1 VIDSTPV
8 ISGAEEVVLAA
19 TATAQNRNYST
30 TDGSGIEADTDAEW
44 LDVSVG
50 SNGHKVTFTPQA
62 YAYDATGDNPRVATV
77 TLTVPG
83 TDAEFEVTVKQAM
96 ASE

>member
-1 VIDSTPV
+1 M
-8 ISGAEEVVLAA
+8 
-19 TATAQNRNYST
+19 
-30 TDGSGIEADTDAEW
+30 
-44 LDVSVG
+44 
-50 SNGHKVTFTPQA
+50 VTFTPQA